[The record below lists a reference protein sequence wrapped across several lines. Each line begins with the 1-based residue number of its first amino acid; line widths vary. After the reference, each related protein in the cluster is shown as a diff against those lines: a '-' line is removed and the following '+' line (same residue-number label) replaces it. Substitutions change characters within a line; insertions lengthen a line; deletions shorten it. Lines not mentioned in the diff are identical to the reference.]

1 MVPSGLVGRP
11 SHQVV
16 PRRSISG
23 PPDHSFEAV
32 SRGFPGD
39 SKYAMARLRT
49 RQNGR
54 VKTTQL
60 RRYTL
65 VDGEYDAFVEW
76 WRGAMPAVRPP
87 AGFTIEFAYG
97 LRESNEFVWAVSTPG
112 DREEFARFEAAYL
125 ASDAR
130 AEVFAGV
137 PQRVAVYDI
146 RFVDDEPTAG

>member
-1 MVPSGLVGRP
+1 
-11 SHQVV
+11 
-16 PRRSISG
+16 
-23 PPDHSFEAV
+23 
-32 SRGFPGD
+32 
-39 SKYAMARLRT
+39 MARSVQWRG
-49 RQNGR
+49 RRHGRMGR

-76 WRGAMPAVRPP
+76 WRGAMPVVRPP

-112 DREEFARFEAAYL
+112 DREEFARLEAAYL

-130 AEVFAGV
+130 AAVFAGV